1 MSYKGTILVIDDNV
15 ELLEYLKDFF
25 MIYNYEV
32 ILAETGNEG
41 IEKFREYL
49 PDIVISDMRLP
60 DKNGNI
66 VVKEIKAI
74 DKDVPIIIIT
84 GFSDKQL
91 ILSAMRN
98 GALDLLKKPFKPKDL
113 RYLINKIDTLF
124 RKIKVKLSSSFVR
137 WEKREL
143 RISNDIY
150 IIAPVVNFIFSNID
164 YISESVSFMK
174 NGLQELLINAVEH
187 GNLNI
192 SYEEKQE
199 LLERERGDYSS
210 HLKNKAAL
218 PEYSDKYVTIKV
230 FSNPDYL
237 KIIIEDMGNGFD
249 PACIPDPQ
257 NPENFLKEHGK
268 GILMAMH
275 AYENVEYNE
284 VGNCVTLLKYAD
296 RKKDDHI
303 VEDGRDSFEIFDKLQ
318 YYRKLK
324 DDFDFELNL
333 ACEFQTTF
341 LPKKED
347 ILKFSGIK
355 SDYIF
360 EPYLQVSGDFI
371 DMSKLEENVYGY
383 FISDISGHGV
393 AAALISSMLKV
404 FFSLY
409 GKDMLSPQLLYEML
423 NMEFFSYLNSGDY
436 FTSFYGIYFEKE
448 RKFVYTNANHPP
460 PFLLRAES
468 GEIIPLNTEGF
479 FVGIFKTSKFEEKEV
494 ILNPGDRILFYSDGI
509 TQAKNVER
517 GEFGEERLIE
527 VYRNGSDRDITTL
540 LDKIYEEVKNFSS
553 ERIDDDVTIAMIE
566 IE

>member
-1 MSYKGTILVIDDNV
+1 
-15 ELLEYLKDFF
+15 

-74 DKDVPIIIIT
+74 SKDVPIIIIT

-124 RKIKVKLSSSFVR
+124 RKIKVKLSSSFVE

-150 IIAPVVNFIFSNID
+150 IISPVVNFIFSNID
-164 YISESVSFMK
+164 YISEDVSFMK

-192 SYEEKQE
+192 SYDEKQE
-199 LLERERGDYSS
+199 LLEKEDYNRSLRE
-210 HLKNKAAL
+210 KAEQE
-218 PEYSDKYVTIKV
+218 EYKDKYVTIKL
-230 FSNPDYL
+230 FSTPDYL
-237 KIIIEDMGNGFD
+237 KVIIEDMGNGFD
-249 PACIPDPQ
+249 LSSIPDPE
-257 NPENFLKEHGK
+257 NPENFLKESGK
-268 GILMAMH
+268 GILMALH
-275 AYENVEYNE
+275 AYDKVEYND
-284 VGNCVTLLKYAD
+284 VGNCVTLVKYAD
-296 RKKDDHI
+296 GKKADDI
-303 VEDGRDSFEIFDKLQ
+303 IEDGKESFDVFDKLH
-318 YYRKLK
+318 YFKKLK
-324 DDFDFELNL
+324 ESFDFELNL
-333 ACEFQTTF
+333 AREFQTTF

-347 ILKFSGIK
+347 ISKFSGIK

-360 EPYLQVSGDFI
+360 KPCLQVSGDFI
-371 DMSKLEENVYGY
+371 DMSKLDDNVYGY

-409 GKDMLSPQLLYEML
+409 GKDMVSPKLLYEVL
-423 NMEFFSYLNSGDY
+423 NEEFFSYLNSGEY

-448 RKFVYTNANHPP
+448 KRFVYTNANHPP
-460 PFLLRAES
+460 PFLLKAKTR
-468 GEIIPLNTEGF
+468 EILPLNTEGF
-479 FVGIFKTSKFEEKEV
+479 FVGIFKTSNFEEKEV
-494 ILNPGDRILFYSDGI
+494 FLEKGDRILFYSDGI
-509 TQAKNVER
+509 TQAKNSER

-527 VYRNGSDRDITTL
+527 LYKNGNDQSISEL
-540 LDKIYEEVKNFSS
+540 LNKIYDEVQNFSS
-553 ERIDDDVTIAMIE
+553 EKIDDDVTIAMVE

>member
-1 MSYKGTILVIDDNV
+1 MSYKGTILIIDDNND
-15 ELLEYLKDFF
+15 LLEYLKDFF
-25 MIYNYEV
+25 MIYDYEV

-74 DKDVPIIIIT
+74 NKDVPIIIIT

-113 RYLINKIDTLF
+113 KYLINKIDTLF
-124 RKIKVKLSSSFVR
+124 RKIKVKLSSSFVE
-137 WEKREL
+137 WEKRQF

-150 IIAPVVNFIFSNID
+150 AISSVVNFIFSNID
-164 YISESVSFMK
+164 YISEEVSFMK

-192 SYEEKQE
+192 SYDEKQE
-199 LLERERGDYSS
+199 LLEKGDYNR
-210 HLKNKAAL
+210 HLKEKAAL
-218 PEYSDKYVTIKV
+218 PTYRDKYVTIKV
-230 FSNPDYL
+230 FSTADYL

-249 PACIPDPQ
+249 LSSIPDPE
-257 NPENFLKEHGK
+257 NPENFLKESGK
-268 GILMAMH
+268 GILMALH
-275 AYENVEYNE
+275 AYDKVEYNE
-284 VGNCVTLLKYAD
+284 IGNCVTLFKYAD
-296 RKKDDHI
+296 GKQNIDI
-303 VEDGRDSFEIFDKLQ
+303 YEDGKESFEIFDKLQ
-318 YYRKLK
+318 YYTRLK
-324 DDFDFELNL
+324 KDYDFELNL
-333 ACEFQTTF
+333 AREFQNTF
-341 LPKKED
+341 LPKKEE
-347 ILKFSGIK
+347 IAKFSGVK

-360 EPYLQVSGDFI
+360 KPWLQVSGDFI
-371 DMSKLEENVYGY
+371 DMLKLDDNVYGY

-409 GKDMLSPQLLYEML
+409 GKDVLDTQGVYVML
-423 NMEFFSYLNSGDY
+423 NREFYSYLNSGEY
-436 FTSFYGIYFEKE
+436 FTSFYGIYFQKE
-448 RKFVYTNANHPP
+448 RRFMYTNANHPP
-460 PFLLRAES
+460 PFLLRAKT

-479 FVGIFKTSKFEEKEV
+479 FVGIFNESRFDDKDVFLE
-494 ILNPGDRILFYSDGI
+494 PGDRILFYSDGI
-509 TQAKNVER
+509 TQARNPKH
-517 GEFGEERLIE
+517 GEYGEERLIE
-527 VYRNGSDRDITTL
+527 IYKKGKNMSISDL
-540 LDKIYEEVKNFSS
+540 LNKIFDEVKNFSNHK
-553 ERIDDDVTIAMIE
+553 IDDDVTIAMIE

>member
-1 MSYKGTILVIDDNV
+1 MSYKGTILIIDDNAD
-15 ELLEYLKDFF
+15 LLEYLKDFF

-41 IEKFREYL
+41 IEKFREFL

-66 VVKEIKAI
+66 VVKEIKEI
-74 DKDVPIIIIT
+74 NKDVPIIIIT

-124 RKIKVKLSSSFVR
+124 RKIKFKLSSSFVQ

-143 RISNDIY
+143 RILNDIY
-150 IIAPVVNFIFSNID
+150 IISPVVNFIFSNID
-164 YISESVSFMK
+164 YVSDGVSFMK

-192 SYEEKQE
+192 SYEEKQD
-199 LLERERGDYSS
+199 LLEQGDYNA
-210 HLKNKAAL
+210 HLKEKAAQ
-218 PEYSDKYVTIKV
+218 PEYRDKYVTIKV
-230 FSNPDYL
+230 FSTPDYL
-237 KIIIEDMGNGFD
+237 KVIIEDMGTGFD
-249 PACIPDPQ
+249 PSCIPDPQ

-275 AYENVEYNE
+275 AYDKVDYNE

-296 RKKDDHI
+296 RKKDGDI
-303 VEDGRDSFEIFDKLQ
+303 VEDGRESFEIFDNLQ

-324 DDFDFELNL
+324 DNFDFELNL
-333 ACEFQTTF
+333 AREFQTTF

-347 ILKFSGIK
+347 ILNFSGIK
-355 SDYIF
+355 GDYIF
-360 EPYLQVSGDFI
+360 KPCLQVSGDFI
-371 DMSKLEENVYGY
+371 DMSKLEENVFGY

-409 GKDMLSPQLLYEML
+409 GKDLLSPQLLYEML
-423 NMEFFSYLNSGDY
+423 NREFFNYLNSGEY
-436 FTSFYGIYFEKE
+436 FTSFYGIYFKKKK
-448 RKFVYTNANHPP
+448 KFVYTNANHPP
-460 PFLLRAES
+460 PFLLRAKS
-468 GEIIPLNTEGF
+468 GEIVPLNTEGF

-494 ILNPGDRILFYSDGI
+494 ILASNDRILFYSDGI
-509 TQAKNVER
+509 TQAKNAER

-527 VYRNGSDRDITTL
+527 LYRNGNDQDITTL
-540 LDKIYEEVKNFSS
+540 LNNIYEEVKNFST
-553 ERIDDDVTIAMIE
+553 EKIDDDVTIAMIE

>member
-1 MSYKGTILVIDDNV
+1 MSYKGTILIIDDNND
-15 ELLEYLKDFF
+15 LLEYLKDFF

-41 IEKFREYL
+41 VEKFREYL

-74 DKDVPIIIIT
+74 SKDVPIIIIT

-124 RKIKVKLSSSFVR
+124 RKIKVKLSSSFVE

-150 IIAPVVNFIFSNID
+150 IISPVVNFIFSNID
-164 YISESVSFMK
+164 YISEDVSFMK

-199 LLERERGDYSS
+199 LLEKGDYNRS
-210 HLKNKAAL
+210 LREKAEL
-218 PEYSDKYVTIKV
+218 EEYKDKYVTIKL
-230 FSNPDYL
+230 FSTPDYL

-249 PACIPDPQ
+249 LSSIPDPE
-257 NPENFLKEHGK
+257 NPENFLKESGK
-268 GILMAMH
+268 GILMALH
-275 AYENVEYNE
+275 AYDELEYND
-284 VGNCVTLLKYAD
+284 VGNCVTLTKYAD
-296 RKKDDHI
+296 GKKADNI
-303 VEDGRDSFEIFDKLQ
+303 IEDGKESFDIFDTLQ
-318 YYRKLK
+318 FYKK
-324 DDFDFELNL
+324 MKENFDFELNL
-333 ACEFQTTF
+333 AKEFQTTF

-347 ILKFSGIK
+347 IAKFSGIK

-360 EPYLQVSGDFI
+360 EPCLEVSGDFI
-371 DMSKLEENVYGY
+371 DMSKLDENIYGY

-409 GKDMLSPQLLYEML
+409 GKDVLSPEVLYEML
-423 NMEFFSYLNSGDY
+423 NEEFFSYLNSGEY
-436 FTSFYGIYFEKE
+436 FTSFYGIYYEKE
-448 RKFVYTNANHPP
+448 KKFVYTNANHPP
-460 PFLLRAES
+460 PFLLKAKTR
-468 GEIIPLNTEGF
+468 EILPLNTEGF

-494 ILNPGDRILFYSDGI
+494 YLETGDRILFYSDGI
-509 TQAKNVER
+509 TQAKNAER

-527 VYRNGSDRDITTL
+527 LYKNGNDQPISEL
-540 LDKIYEEVKNFSS
+540 LNKIYKEVQNFSS
-553 ERIDDDVTIAMIE
+553 EKIDDDVTIAMVE